1 MHLLSRKVRLAILG
15 NPGENLT
22 PSPNAY
28 ASWPA
33 MSGVGVFA
41 ELDVVVVGTLT
52 PIGYLL
58 DIKSIDSAVRE
69 SAMPILKRVTA
80 DTFAG
85 KPESPQKTLASLA
98 TAIGKAIPAHAAQSP
113 VSNPTAHLHSLT
125 WYLTPRTK
133 LEWTAKAP
141 TMSTSTATY
150 LRQNF
155 DFAASHRLHVPTLSA
170 EKNRELF
177 GKCNHENGHGHNY
190 RLETCVIPAENFSL
204 INLERIVDDVI
215 FKPFDHR
222 YLNEDTTVFDP
233 RRGGMN
239 PTVENIARVCFELL
253 QPQIAKTGSK
263 LAQVTVWE
271 TDRTGATY
279 PVL

>member
-1 MHLLSRKVRLAILG
+1 MTGI
-15 NPGENLT
+15 
-22 PSPNAY
+22 
-28 ASWPA
+28 
-33 MSGVGVFA
+33 GVFA
-41 ELDVVVVGTLT
+41 ELDVSVVGTLT

-58 DIKSIDSAVRE
+58 DIKSIDGAVRE
-69 SAMPILKRVTA
+69 AALPLLQKITA

-85 KPESPQKTLASLA
+85 KAGSPQKTLNSLA
-98 TAIGKAIPAHAAQSP
+98 AAIAKAVPAHAAKSA

-141 TMSTSTATY
+141 TMTNAATATY
-150 LRQNF
+150 VRQNF
-155 DFAASHRLHVPTLSA
+155 DFAASHRLNIPTLSA

-177 GKCNHENGHGHNY
+177 GKCNLENGHGHNY

-204 INLERIVDDVI
+204 INLEKIVDDVI

-222 YLNEDTTVFDP
+222 YLNEDSAIFDP